1 MTVHVSYSSYLRVDG
16 LSARYPDRRV
26 FSDLAFTVGPGERLG
41 LIGENGAGKST
52 LLRLLAAEGAP
63 TDPVTD
69 AAGGRP
75 VVAPPASGAPFDAG
89 VAALGARDATDL
101 VAEGRIT
108 RPLRTGLLSQE
119 LAFAPTDRLR
129 DVLEHALRE
138 VRAIEREL
146 DEAAAALAGPSAA
159 DGRDPDERA
168 AAASADR
175 YALALDAAEHAEV
188 WSADA
193 RRDELLRGLGVG
205 HVPLDRRVSEVSGGQ
220 RSRFALAALLLRA
233 PEALLLDEPTNHLDD
248 DAAAFLESTLR
259 SWRGPVLFASHDREL
274 LDRVATGLVDLDPGR
289 LGAVAAVEAGPAAG
303 RSGPPVYASS
313 ERASHD
319 DLLAASGG
327 TVFGGGFTEFLEVK
341 AEERQRWERQYVS
354 EQHELGSLQAALE
367 ASGGA
372 ARTVAHGRA
381 ATDNDK
387 FIRHFKGESVD
398 RTVARRVRN
407 VELRLEVLE
416 RDQVPKPPA
425 PLEFAGIPQGSH
437 ALDEVDGLL
446 VEVMGAEVAG
456 RLAVASLQVPAT
468 ARLLVTG
475 ANGAGKSTLLNVL
488 AGAQRVDAGA
498 VRRRRGL
505 RVQLLEQD
513 VRFGDPDAPVRRI
526 YERTLGERRA
536 EQVPLSSLGLIAAR
550 DESRPIG
557 VLSVGQQ
564 RRLALALVFA
574 RPPHLFLLDEPTN
587 HLSLA
592 LATDLEEALGS
603 YPGGVVVA
611 SHDRWLRRRWAGEQL
626 ELSSGRVAGA
636 LRAAVPA

>member
-1 MTVHVSYSSYLRVDG
+1 MSVHVSYSSYLRADG
-16 LSARYPDRRV
+16 LSAQYPDRRV
-26 FSDLAFTVGPGERLG
+26 FSDLGFSVAPGQRLG

-52 LLRLLAAEGAP
+52 LLRLLASGS
-63 TDPVTD
+63 TTD
-69 AAGGRP
+69 AAGGRT
-75 VVAPPASGAPFDAG
+75 ADGPPGSGSPLDAG

-101 VAEGRIT
+101 VADGRIT

-119 LAFAPTDRLR
+119 LPFAPHDRLG

-146 DEAAAALAGPSAA
+146 HEAAAALADGMA
-159 DGRDPDERA
+159 DGGSRGDERA

-175 YALALDAAEHAEV
+175 YARALAAAEHAEV

-205 HVPLDRRVSEVSGGQ
+205 DVSLERRVAEVSGGQ

-248 DAAAFLESTLR
+248 DAAAFLEDTLR
-259 SWRGPVLFASHDREL
+259 AWSGPVLFASHDREF
-274 LDRVATGLVDLDPGR
+274 LDRLATGLVDLDPAR
-289 LGAVAAVEAGPAAG
+289 LGAVAAVESGPSAGRAGP
-303 RSGPPVYASS
+303 PIYASA
-313 ERASHD
+313 ERASQD

-327 TVFGGGFTEFLEVK
+327 TVFGGGFTEFLAVK
-341 AEERQRWERQYVS
+341 ADERQRWQRQYES
-354 EQHELGSLQAALE
+354 EQQELLGLRADLDRS
-367 ASGGA
+367 GA

-387 FIRHFKGESVD
+387 FIRHFKGENVD
-398 RTVARRVRN
+398 RTIARRVRN
-407 VELRLEVLE
+407 AEVRLEVLE

-425 PLEFAGIPQGSH
+425 PLTFAGIPQGSH
-437 ALDEVDGLL
+437 ALDEAPGLL
-446 VEVMGAEVAG
+446 VEVTDAVVEG
-456 RLAVASLQVPAT
+456 RLSVPSLQVPAM
-468 ARLLVTG
+468 ARMLVTG

-488 AGAQRVDAGA
+488 AGIQRVDAGS
-498 VRRRRGL
+498 VQRRRGL

-513 VRFGDPDAPVRRI
+513 VRFGDPDAAVHRI

-557 VLSVGQQ
+557 ALSVGQQ

-592 LATDLEEALGS
+592 LATDLEEALGA
-603 YPGGVVVA
+603 YPGAVVVA
-611 SHDRWLRRRWAGEQL
+611 SHDRWLRRRWAGERL
-626 ELSSGRVAGA
+626 ELAAG
-636 LRAAVPA
+636 RAARATVPA